1 MQPRVGLAR
10 SPSMGRRGKVSAA
23 LAAVA
28 VLGSMLALT
37 SRAEA
42 HAIGLSS
49 GEYTANDSSL
59 KVKLSFARGEVAG
72 LAPAIDADRD
82 GHVSAVEVNNARALL
97 EAKIISRIAVQAD
110 GSECKGTLT
119 DAALTEQDGLMVDG
133 RFECASAKGGFT
145 VDAALLND
153 LPFGHRHIARTV
165 AGEATHDEVLYRDHR
180 TVHVPAGAA
189 IGATS
194 STGEAKPAPKLDHE
208 TSGGAFSFFKMG
220 IEHILTGYDHLV
232 FLLGLVLARGR
243 VKQLIGVVTA
253 FTIAHSITLALAAFG
268 VWAPSPRII
277 EPAIALSIVYVG
289 IENFFVKDASKRW
302 RITFPFGLIHGFGF
316 AGALQ
321 EINLPRASIP
331 GALLSFNLGVEAGQL
346 AVMAVVLPI
355 IFSLRKQDWFEP
367 RAVRVVSGAVAV
379 AGGIWF
385 VMRVVSGG

>member
-1 MQPRVGLAR
+1 
-10 SPSMGRRGKVSAA
+10 MGRRGKLSAA
-23 LAAVA
+23 VAAVA

-49 GEYTANDSSL
+49 GEYAANDSSL

-82 GHVSAVEVNNARALL
+82 GHVSAVEVQNARALL
-97 EAKIISRIAVQAD
+97 DAKIVARIAVQAD
-110 GSECKGTLT
+110 GAECKGTLT
-119 DAALTEQDGLMVDG
+119 DAALTEQDGLMVDA
-133 RFECASAKGGFT
+133 RYECASAKGGFS

-165 AGEATHDEVLYRDHR
+165 SGEATHDEVLYRDHR

-189 IGATS
+189 A
-194 STGEAKPAPKLDHE
+194 GEAKPAPKLDHE

-220 IEHILTGYDHLV
+220 IEHILMGYDHLV

-321 EINLPRASIP
+321 EINLPRGQIP

>member
-1 MQPRVGLAR
+1 MV
-10 SPSMGRRGKVSAA
+10 RRGTGSAA

-37 SRAEA
+37 TRAEA

-49 GEYTANDSSL
+49 GEYTASDTML

-72 LAPAIDADRD
+72 LAPAVDSDRD
-82 GHVSAVEVNNARALL
+82 GHLSAVEVSNARSLL
-97 EAKIISRIAVQAD
+97 ESKVISRIAVKAD
-110 GSECKGTLT
+110 GAECKGTLT
-119 DAALTEQDGLMVDG
+119 DAALTEQDGLLIEG
-133 RFECASAKGGFT
+133 RYECANAKAGFE
-145 VDAALLND
+145 VDAALLSD
-153 LPFGHRHIARTV
+153 LPHGHRHIARTV
-165 AGEATHDEVLYRDHR
+165 SGEATHDEVLYRDHR
-180 TVHVPAGAA
+180 TVTVPAG
-189 IGATS
+189 GAS
-194 STGEAKPAPKLDHE
+194 EAKPAPKLDHE

-243 VKQLIGVVTA
+243 VRQLIGVVTA
-253 FTIAHSITLALAAFG
+253 FTVAHSITLALAAFG

-321 EINLPRASIP
+321 EISLPRAQIP

-367 RAVRVVSGAVAV
+367 RAVRVVSGAVAL

-385 VMRVVSGG
+385 VLRVVSDG

>member
-1 MQPRVGLAR
+1 MV
-10 SPSMGRRGKVSAA
+10 RRGSPQRSANRASAA

-37 SRAEA
+37 TRAEA

-49 GEYTANDSSL
+49 GEYSAQASTL

-72 LAPAIDADRD
+72 LAPAVDADRD
-82 GHVSAVEVNNARALL
+82 GHLSAVEVSNARPLL
-97 EAKIISRIAVQAD
+97 EAKIVSRIAVKAD
-110 GSECKGTLT
+110 GAECKGTLT
-119 DAALTEQDGLMVDG
+119 DAALTEQDGLQVEG
-133 RFECASAKGGFT
+133 RYECASAKSGFE
-145 VDAALLND
+145 VDAALMND
-153 LPFGHRHIARTV
+153 LPHGHRHIARTV
-165 AGEATHDEVLYRDHR
+165 SGEATHDEVLYRDHR
-180 TVHVPAGAA
+180 TVTVPAGS
-189 IGATS
+189 ATADA
-194 STGEAKPAPKLDHE
+194 AKPAQKLDHE
-208 TSGGAFSFFKMG
+208 TSGGAWSFFKMG

-243 VKQLIGVVTA
+243 VRQLVGVVTA
-253 FTIAHSITLALAAFG
+253 FTVAHSITLALAAFN

-321 EINLPRASIP
+321 EISLPRAQIP

-346 AVMAVVLPI
+346 AVMAIVLPI

-367 RAVRVVSGAVAV
+367 RAVRVVSGAVAL

-385 VMRVVSGG
+385 VLRVVSGG

>member
-1 MQPRVGLAR
+1 
-10 SPSMGRRGKVSAA
+10 MGRRGKLSAA

-37 SRAEA
+37 ARAEA

-49 GEYTANDSSL
+49 GEYTASDRSL

-82 GHVSAVEVNNARALL
+82 GHVSAVEVSQGRALL
-97 EAKIISRIAVQAD
+97 EAKVLSRIAVQAD
-110 GSECKGTLT
+110 GAACKGTLT
-119 DAALTEQDGLMVDG
+119 DAALTEQDGLQVEG
-133 RFECASAKGGFT
+133 RYECASANGGIE
-145 VDAALLND
+145 VDAAILND

-165 AGEATHDEVLYRDHR
+165 SGEATHDEVLYRDHR
-180 TVHVPAGAA
+180 TVKVPAG
-189 IGATS
+189 GATQ
-194 STGEAKPAPKLDHE
+194 GAEAKPAAKLDHE
-208 TSGGAFSFFKMG
+208 TPGGAFSFFKMG

-243 VKQLIGVVTA
+243 VRQLIGVVTA
-253 FTIAHSITLALAAFG
+253 FTIAHSISLALAAFG

-321 EINLPRASIP
+321 EINLPRGQIP
-331 GALLSFNLGVEAGQL
+331 GALFSFNLGVEAGQL
-346 AVMAVVLPI
+346 AVMAIVLPI

-379 AGGIWF
+379 AGGVWF
-385 VMRVVSGG
+385 VLRVVSGG